1 MYSVGQVFRGTISD
15 AADFD
20 PTADAETLYNAMKGI
35 GSDKEAILDLVTARS
50 NAQRQEIIGAY
61 KCSFGKD
68 LIEDLKYE
76 LTGKFERLIVSLM
89 RTPAYLDA
97 KEIHDAG
104 VGTNERCLIEI
115 LASRDNKQ
123 TQDMVAAYKDAYG
136 RDMEED
142 IITDTSGH
150 FKKMLVVLIQG
161 TRDESGVVDAD
172 LVQQDAQDLYE
183 AGEAQWGTDEAK
195 FIMILGNRSVTH
207 LRMVFDEY
215 EKVAE
220 MSIEDSIKN
229 ELSGD
234 FERLMLAVVQC
245 IRSVP
250 MFFAKRLYKAMK
262 GLGTADNT
270 LIRIMISRSE
280 IDMLDIREC
289 FRLRYEKS
297 LYNMIKDDTSGDYKR
312 TLLNLCGGDDDL
324 AGEFFPE
331 AAQIA
336 YKMWELSAMTK
347 VQVWLRPTIRP
358 ASDFDPAADAQALR
372 KAMKGFGTDEDT
384 IIDIVTQRSNA
395 QRQEIR
401 QTFKSLLGRN
411 LMKDLKSE
419 LSKNLERLI
428 IGLMMTPAEF
438 DAKMM
443 KKAIEGAGTD
453 EHALIEIL
461 VTRSNE
467 EIQAMNS
474 AYQSAYNT
482 SLEEDIQSD
491 TSGHFCRILVSLVQG
506 AREEGQADLERAD
519 ADAQASLHNFCNET
533 KCTVDFIYR
542 IMKFMSILCTRSFP
556 HLRRVFQEFVRH
568 TNKDIEQIIKKEMSG
583 DVKHAFYAIVR
594 SVKNQPSYFADRL
607 YKAIKGLGTDDRA
620 LIRIMVSR
628 SEIDL
633 FNIRKEFK
641 EAHDVSLHEFI
652 QVETMIVS
660 PSPCLLTLF
669 SSCGGLRVCGCCT
682 AV

>member
-1 MYSVGQVFRGTISD
+1 MVFRGTIT
-15 AADFD
+15 AAPNFD
-20 PTADAETLYNAMKGI
+20 PSADAEALFNAMKGM
-35 GSDKEAILDLVTARS
+35 GSDKEAILDLITSRS
-50 NAQRQEIIGAY
+50 NAQRQEVIAAY
-61 KCSFGKD
+61 KCNFGKD

-89 RTPAYLDA
+89 RTPAYHDA
-97 KEIHDAG
+97 KEIKDALKG
-104 VGTNERCLIEI
+104 AGTNERSLIEI
-115 LASRDNKQ
+115 LASRNNKQ
-123 TQDMVAAYKDAYG
+123 IHDMVQAYKDAYG
-136 RDMEED
+136 RNMEED
-142 IITDTSGH
+142 VIGDTSGH
-150 FKKMLVVLIQG
+150 FKKMLVVLLQG
-161 TRDESGVVDAD
+161 TRDESGVVDAN
-172 LVQQDAQDLYE
+172 LVEQDAQDLYA
-183 AGEAQWGTDEAK
+183 AGEEQWGTDEAK

-207 LRMVFDEY
+207 LRMVFDAY
-215 EKVAE
+215 EKIAE
-220 MSIEDSIKN
+220 KSIEESIKN

-250 MFFAKRLYKAMK
+250 MFFAKCLYKSMK

-270 LIRIMISRSE
+270 LIRIMICRSE

-289 FRLRYEKS
+289 FRLGYEKS

-336 YKMWELSAMTK
+336 YKMWEISSMTK
-347 VQVWLRPTIRP
+347 VKLRPTVVP
-358 ASDFDPAADAQALR
+358 SANFDPAADAQALR
-372 KAMKGFGTDEDT
+372 KAMKGFGTDEDA
-384 IIDIVTQRSNA
+384 IIDIIAQRSNA

-401 QTFKSLLGRN
+401 QTFKSLLGRD
-411 LMKDLKSE
+411 LIKDLKSE

-428 IGLMMTPAEF
+428 IGLMLTPAEF

-443 KKAIEGAGTD
+443 RKAIEGAGTD

-461 VTRSNE
+461 VTRNNE
-467 EIQAMNS
+467 EIQAMNA
-474 AYQSAYNT
+474 AYQEAYKK
-482 SLEEDIQSD
+482 SLESDIESD

-506 AREEGQADLERAD
+506 AREEGPADYERANTD
-519 ADAQASLHNFCNET
+519 AQELADACNAESDDR
-533 KCTVDFIYR
+533 V
-542 IMKFMSILCTRSFP
+542 MKFMSILCTRSFA
-556 HLRRVFQEFVRH
+556 HLRKVFQEFVRFS
-568 TNKDIEQIIKKEMSG
+568 NKDIEQIIKKEMSG
-583 DVKHAFYAIVR
+583 DVKNAFYAIVR

-607 YKAIKGLGTDDRA
+607 YKAMKGLGTDDRA

-641 EAHDVSLHEFI
+641 ETQDTSLHEFI
-652 QVETMIVS
+652 KGDTS
-660 PSPCLLTLF
+660 GDYRKTLLVL
-669 SSCGGLRVCGCCT
+669 CGGED
-682 AV
+682 

>member
-1 MYSVGQVFRGTISD
+1 MAMRGGVFRGTVTD
-15 AADFD
+15 APDFD
-20 PTADAETLYNAMKGI
+20 PSADAEALYSAMKGI
-35 GSDKEAILDLVTARS
+35 GSDKEAILDLVTSRS
-50 NAQRQEIIGAY
+50 NAQRQEVIAAY
-61 KCSFGKD
+61 KSNFGKD
-68 LIEDLKYE
+68 LIDDLKYE

-89 RTPAYLDA
+89 RTPAYHDA
-97 KEIHDAG
+97 KEIHDAVKG
-104 VGTNERCLIEI
+104 AGTNERCLIEVM
-115 LASRDNKQ
+115 ASRTNQ
-123 TQDMVAAYKDAYG
+123 QMHDMVAAYKDAYG
-136 RDMEED
+136 SDIEED
-142 IITDTSGH
+142 IIADTSGH
-150 FKKMLVVLIQG
+150 FKKMLIVLLQG

-172 LVQQDAQDLYE
+172 LVEQDAQDLYA
-183 AGEAQWGTDEAK
+183 AGEEQWGTDEAK

-207 LRMVFDEY
+207 LRMVFDAY
-215 EKVAE
+215 EKIAE
-220 MSIEDSIKN
+220 VSIEDSIKS

-250 MFFAKRLYKAMK
+250 MFYAKRLYKSMK

-289 FRLRYEKS
+289 FRLRYETS

-347 VQVWLRPTIRP
+347 VQLRPTLRP
-358 ASDFDPAADAQALR
+358 AASFDPAADAQALR
-372 KAMKGFGTDEDT
+372 KAMKGFGTDEDA
-384 IIDIVTQRSNA
+384 IIDIVAQRSNT
-395 QRQEIR
+395 QR
-401 QTFKSLLGRN
+401 KSPQN
-411 LMKDLKSE
+411 KDGIFLYSSCCE
-419 LSKNLERLI
+419 LI
-428 IGLMMTPAEF
+428 IGLMLTPAEF

-443 KKAIEGAGTD
+443 RKAMEGAGTD

-467 EIQAMNS
+467 EIHAMNA
-474 AYQSAYNT
+474 AYQNAYKK
-482 SLEEDIQSD
+482 SLEEAIQSD

-506 AREEGQADLERAD
+506 AREEGPADVERAD
-519 ADAQASLHNFCNET
+519 ADAQELADACNAES
-533 KCTVDFIYR
+533 DDME
-542 IMKFMSILCTRSFP
+542 MKFMSILCTRSFP
-556 HLRRVFQEFVRH
+556 HLRRVFQEFVRC
-568 TNKDIEQIIKKEMSG
+568 TNKDIEQIVKKEMSG
-583 DVKHAFYAIVR
+583 DVKNAFYAIVR

-607 YKAIKGLGTDDRA
+607 YKAMKGLGTDDRA

-628 SEIDL
+628 CEVDL

-641 EAHDVSLHEFI
+641 ETHDVSLHEFI

-660 PSPCLLTLF
+660 RSARLLTLLFGVFGF
-669 SSCGGLRVCGCCT
+669 SSHLCVSVEFFFVLFFFVSWPLS
-682 AV
+682 

>member
-1 MYSVGQVFRGTISD
+1 
-15 AADFD
+15 
-20 PTADAETLYNAMKGI
+20 AESLYNAMKGI
-35 GSDKEAILDLVTARS
+35 GSDKEAILDLVTSRS
-50 NAQRQEIIGAY
+50 NTQRQEVIAAY

-89 RTPAYLDA
+89 RTSAYHDA
-97 KEIHDAG
+97 KEIHDAVKG

-115 LASRDNKQ
+115 MASRNNRQ
-123 TQDMVAAYKDAYG
+123 MNEMVAAYKDAYG
-136 RDMEED
+136 IDIEED
-142 IITDTSGH
+142 ITTDTSGH
-150 FKKMLVVLIQG
+150 FKKMLVVLLQVNFGCLKHFYTSFSFIHHLILCIL
-161 TRDESGVVDAD
+161 TS
-172 LVQQDAQDLYE
+172 
-183 AGEAQWGTDEAK
+183 QWGTDEAK

-207 LRMVFDEY
+207 LCMVFDAF
-215 EKVAE
+215 EKIAE
-220 MSIEDSIKN
+220 MSIEDSIKH

-250 MFFAKRLYKAMK
+250 MFFAKRLYKSMK
-262 GLGTADNT
+262 GLGTADNS

-289 FRLRYEKS
+289 FRLLYEKS

-336 YKMWELSAMTK
+336 YKMWEISAMTK
-347 VQVWLRPTIRP
+347 VQLRPTIRP
-358 ASDFDPAADAQALR
+358 APSVDPAADAQALR
-372 KAMKGFGTDEDT
+372 KAMKGFGTDEDA
-384 IIDIVTQRSNA
+384 IIDIVAQRSNA

-401 QTFKSLLGRN
+401 QAFKSLLGRD

-419 LSKNLERLI
+419 LSKNLERLV
-428 IGLMMTPAEF
+428 IGLMLNPAEF

-443 KKAIEGAGTD
+443 RKAIEGAGTD

-467 EIQAMNS
+467 EILAMNA
-474 AYQSAYNT
+474 AYKDAYKK
-482 SLEEDIQSD
+482 SLEEAIHSD
-491 TSGHFCRILVSLVQG
+491 TSGLFCRILVSLVQG
-506 AREEGQADLERAD
+506 AREEGPADEERAI
-519 ADAQASLHNFCNET
+519 ADAQVTQSCNADSDDME
-533 KCTVDFIYR
+533 
-542 IMKFMSILCTRSFP
+542 MKFMSVLCTRSFP
-556 HLRRVFQEFVRH
+556 HLRKVFQEFVRYS
-568 TNKDIEQIIKKEMSG
+568 NKDIEQIIKKEMSG
-583 DVKHAFYAIVR
+583 DVKNAFYAIVR

-607 YKAIKGLGTDDRA
+607 YKAMKGLGTDDRA

-628 SEIDL
+628 SEVDL

-641 EAHDVSLHEFI
+641 ETHDVSLHEFI
-652 QVETMIVS
+652 QTS
-660 PSPCLLTLF
+660 GDYRKTLLML
-669 SSCGGLRVCGCCT
+669 CGGED
-682 AV
+682 

>member
-1 MYSVGQVFRGTISD
+1 MVFRGTITD
-15 AADFD
+15 AANFD
-20 PTADAETLYNAMKGI
+20 PSVDAETLYNAMKGI
-35 GSDKEAILDLVTARS
+35 GSDKEAILDLITSRS
-50 NAQRQEIIGAY
+50 NAQRQEIITAY
-61 KCSFGKD
+61 KSSFGQD

-89 RTPAYLDA
+89 RTPAYHDA
-97 KEIHDAG
+97 KEIHDAIKG
-104 VGTNERCLIEI
+104 VGTNERCLIEV
-115 LASRDNKQ
+115 LASRNNRQ
-123 TQDMVAAYKDAYG
+123 IHEMVAAYKDAYG

-142 IITDTSGH
+142 VIGDTSGH
-150 FKKMLVVLIQG
+150 FKKMLVVLLQG

-172 LVQQDAQDLYE
+172 LVQQDAQDLYS
-183 AGEAQWGTDEAK
+183 AGEEQWGTDEAK

-207 LRMVFDEY
+207 LHLVFEAY
-215 EKVAE
+215 EAIAE
-220 MSIEDSIKN
+220 MSIEDSIKH

-250 MFFAKRLYKAMK
+250 MFFARRLYKSMK

-347 VQVWLRPTIRP
+347 VQLRPTVRP
-358 ASDFDPAADAQALR
+358 ASNFDPAADAQALR
-372 KAMKGFGTDEDT
+372 KAMKGFGTDEDA
-384 IIDIVTQRSNA
+384 IIDIVANRSNA

-401 QTFKSLLGRN
+401 KAFKSLLGRD

-428 IGLMMTPAEF
+428 IGLMLTPAEF

-443 KKAIEGAGTD
+443 RKAMEGAGTD

-461 VTRSNE
+461 ATRSNE
-467 EIQAMNS
+467 QIHAMNA
-474 AYQSAYNT
+474 AYQSAYKT
-482 SLEEDIQSD
+482 SLEEAIQSD

-506 AREEGQADLERAD
+506 AREEGPADVERANT
-519 ADAQASLHNFCNET
+519 DAQVIYSCNADSDDME
-533 KCTVDFIYR
+533 
-542 IMKFMSILCTRSFP
+542 MKFMSILCTRSFP
-556 HLRRVFQEFVRH
+556 HLRKVFQEFVRCS
-568 TNKDIEQIIKKEMSG
+568 NKDIEQIIKKEMSG
-583 DVKHAFYAIVR
+583 DVKNSFYAIVR

-607 YKAIKGLGTDDRA
+607 YKAMKGLGTDDRA

-628 SEIDL
+628 SEVDL

-641 EAHDVSLHEFI
+641 ETYDSSLHEFI

-660 PSPCLLTLF
+660 LSLRLLALI
-669 SSCGGLRVCGCCT
+669 VEDKHQIPK
-682 AV
+682 

>member
-1 MYSVGQVFRGTISD
+1 MVFRGTITD
-15 AADFD
+15 APDFN
-20 PTADAETLYNAMKGI
+20 PSADAETLYNAMKGI
-35 GSDKEAILDLVTARS
+35 GSDKEAILDLVTSRS
-50 NAQRQEIIGAY
+50 NAQRQEIIAAY

-68 LIEDLKYE
+68 LIDDLKYE

-89 RTPAYLDA
+89 RTPPYHDA
-97 KEIHDAG
+97 KEIHDAVKG
-104 VGTNERCLIEI
+104 AGTNEKCLIEI
-115 LASRDNKQ
+115 LASRNSKQ
-123 TQDMVAAYKDAYG
+123 MHDMVAAYKDAYG

-150 FKKMLVVLIQG
+150 FKKMLIVLLQG

-172 LVQQDAQDLYE
+172 LVEQDAKDLYA
-183 AGEAQWGTDEAK
+183 AGEEQWGTDEAK

-207 LRMVFDEY
+207 LRMVFDAY
-215 EKVAE
+215 EKIAE

-234 FERLMLAVVQC
+234 FERLMLAVAQC

-250 MFFAKRLYKAMK
+250 MFFAKRLYKSMK

-280 IDMLDIREC
+280 TDMLDIREC
-289 FRLRYEKS
+289 FRLQYEKS
-297 LYNMIKDDTSGDYKR
+297 LYNMIVDDTSGDYKR

-331 AAQIA
+331 AAQMA

-347 VQVWLRPTIRP
+347 VQPL
-358 ASDFDPAADAQALR
+358 FALLCPR
-372 KAMKGFGTDEDT
+372 RTDEDA
-384 IIDIVTQRSNA
+384 IIDIVARRSNA

-401 QTFKSLLGRN
+401 QSFKSLLGRD
-411 LMKDLKSE
+411 LIKDLKSE

-428 IGLMMTPAEF
+428 IGLMLTPAEF

-443 KKAIEGAGTD
+443 QKAMEGAGTD

-461 VTRSNE
+461 ATRSNE
-467 EIQAMNS
+467 QIHAMNA
-474 AYQSAYNT
+474 AYRNAYKK
-482 SLEEDIQSD
+482 SLEEAIQSD

-506 AREEGQADLERAD
+506 AREEGPADLERAD
-519 ADAQASLHNFCNET
+519 ADAQELANACNADSDDME
-533 KCTVDFIYR
+533 
-542 IMKFMSILCTRSFP
+542 MKFMSILCTRSFS
-556 HLRRVFQEFVRH
+556 HLRKVFQEFVRY

-583 DVKHAFYAIVR
+583 DVKNAFYAIVR

-607 YKAIKGLGTDDRA
+607 YKAMKGLGTDDRA

-628 SEIDL
+628 CEIDL

-641 EAHDVSLHEFI
+641 ETHDVSLHEFI
-652 QVETMIVS
+652 QDGGVS
-660 PSPCLLTLF
+660 IAL
-669 SSCGGLRVCGCCT
+669 CGGLWVSDYCT

>member
-1 MYSVGQVFRGTISD
+1 HLNYFFLQVFRGTITD
-15 AADFD
+15 APNFD
-20 PTADAETLYNAMKGI
+20 ATADAEALYNAMKGI
-35 GSDKEAILDLVTARS
+35 GSDKEAILDLVTSRS
-50 NAQRQEIIGAY
+50 NAQRQEIIAAY
-61 KCSFGKD
+61 KSSFGKD
-68 LIEDLKYE
+68 LIDDLKYE

-89 RTPAYLDA
+89 RTPAYHDA
-97 KEIHDAG
+97 KEIHDAVKG
-104 VGTNERCLIEI
+104 AGTDERCLIEV
-115 LASRDNKQ
+115 LASRNNKQ
-123 TQDMVAAYKDAYG
+123 IHDMVAAYRDAYG
-136 RDMEED
+136 REIEED
-142 IITDTSGH
+142 IIMDTSGH
-150 FKKMLVVLIQG
+150 FKKMLVVLLQG

-172 LVQQDAQDLYE
+172 LVEQDAQDLYA
-183 AGEAQWGTDEAK
+183 AGEEQWGTDEAK
-195 FIMILGNRSVTH
+195 FIMILGNRSMTH
-207 LRMVFDEY
+207 LRMVFDAY
-215 EKVAE
+215 EKIAE
-220 MSIEDSIKN
+220 TSIEDSIKS

-250 MFFAKRLYKAMK
+250 MFFARRLYKSMK

-270 LIRIMISRSE
+270 LIRIMICRSE

-312 TLLNLCGGDDDL
+312 TLLELCGGDDDL

-347 VQVWLRPTIRP
+347 VQLRPTVRP
-358 ASDFDPAADAQALR
+358 AADFDPAADAQALR
-372 KAMKGFGTDEDT
+372 KAMKGFGTDEDA
-384 IIDIVTQRSNA
+384 IIEIIAKRSNA

-401 QTFKSLLGRN
+401 QAFKSLLGRD

-428 IGLMMTPAEF
+428 IGLMLTPAEF

-443 KKAIEGAGTD
+443 RKAMEGAGTD

-467 EIQAMNS
+467 EIQAMCA
-474 AYQSAYNT
+474 AYENAYKK
-482 SLEEDIQSD
+482 SLEAAIQSD
-491 TSGHFCRILVSLVQG
+491 TSGHFCRILVSLVSNRRKG
-506 AREEGQADLERAD
+506 LNGCSCCHSLSFKELAD
-519 ADAQASLHNFCNET
+519 ACNADSDDME
-533 KCTVDFIYR
+533 
-542 IMKFMSILCTRSFP
+542 MKFMSILCTRSFP
-556 HLRRVFQEFVRH
+556 HLRKVFQEFVKCS
-568 TNKDIEQIIKKEMSG
+568 NKDIEQIIKKEMSG
-583 DVKHAFYAIVR
+583 DVKNAFYAIVR

-607 YKAIKGLGTDDRA
+607 YKAMKGLGTDDRA

-641 EAHDVSLHEFI
+641 ETHDASLHEFI
-652 QVETMIVS
+652 QGDTS
-660 PSPCLLTLF
+660 GDYRKTLLVL
-669 SSCGGLRVCGCCT
+669 CGGED
-682 AV
+682 

>member
-1 MYSVGQVFRGTISD
+1 QTDRCSNDRQCPVTATSTQSTTHTLQGSVGQANVALCST
-15 AADFD
+15 
-20 PTADAETLYNAMKGI
+20 
-35 GSDKEAILDLVTARS
+35 GSDKEAILDLVTSRS
-50 NAQRQEIIGAY
+50 NTQRQEVIAAY

-89 RTPAYLDA
+89 RTSAYHDA
-97 KEIHDAG
+97 KEIHDAVKG

-115 LASRDNKQ
+115 MASRNNRQ
-123 TQDMVAAYKDAYG
+123 MNEMVAAYKDAYG
-136 RDMEED
+136 IDIEED
-142 IITDTSGH
+142 ITTDTSGH
-150 FKKMLVVLIQG
+150 FKKMLVVLLQG

-172 LVQQDAQDLYE
+172 LVQQDAQDLYA
-183 AGEAQWGTDEAK
+183 AGEEQWGTDEAK

-207 LRMVFDEY
+207 LCMVFDAF
-215 EKVAE
+215 EKIAE
-220 MSIEDSIKN
+220 MSIEDSIKH

-250 MFFAKRLYKAMK
+250 MFFAKRLYKSMK
-262 GLGTADNT
+262 GLGTADNS

-289 FRLRYEKS
+289 FRLLYEKS

-336 YKMWELSAMTK
+336 YKMWEISAMTK
-347 VQVWLRPTIRP
+347 VQLRPTIRP
-358 ASDFDPAADAQALR
+358 APSVDPAADAQALR
-372 KAMKGFGTDEDT
+372 KAMKGFGTDEDA
-384 IIDIVTQRSNA
+384 IIDIVAQRSNA

-401 QTFKSLLGRN
+401 QAFKSLLGRD

-419 LSKNLERLI
+419 LSKNLERLV
-428 IGLMMTPAEF
+428 IGLMLNPAEF

-443 KKAIEGAGTD
+443 RKAIEGAGTD

-467 EIQAMNS
+467 EILAMNA
-474 AYQSAYNT
+474 AYKDAYKK
-482 SLEEDIQSD
+482 SLEEAIHSD
-491 TSGHFCRILVSLVQG
+491 TSGLFCRILVSLVQG
-506 AREEGQADLERAD
+506 AREEGPADEERAI
-519 ADAQASLHNFCNET
+519 ADAQVTQSCNADSDDME
-533 KCTVDFIYR
+533 
-542 IMKFMSILCTRSFP
+542 MKFMSVLCTRSFP
-556 HLRRVFQEFVRH
+556 HLRKVFQEFVRYS
-568 TNKDIEQIIKKEMSG
+568 NKDIEQIIKKEMSG
-583 DVKHAFYAIVR
+583 DVKNAFYAIVR

-607 YKAIKGLGTDDRA
+607 YKAMKGLGTDDRA

-628 SEIDL
+628 SEVDL

-641 EAHDVSLHEFI
+641 ETHDVSLHEFI
-652 QVETMIVS
+652 QGETS
-660 PSPCLLTLF
+660 GDYRKTLLML
-669 SSCGGLRVCGCCT
+669 CGGED
-682 AV
+682 

>member
-1 MYSVGQVFRGTISD
+1 MGFRGTITD

-20 PTADAETLYNAMKGI
+20 PSADTETLYNAMKGI
-35 GSDKEAILDLVTARS
+35 GSDKEAILDLVTSRS
-50 NAQRQEIIGAY
+50 NRQRQEIISAY

-68 LIEDLKYE
+68 LIDDLKYE

-89 RTPAYLDA
+89 RTRAYHDA
-97 KEIHDAG
+97 KEIHDAIKG
-104 VGTNERCLIEI
+104 AGTDEKCMIEV
-115 LASRDNKQ
+115 LASRTNKQ
-123 TQDMVAAYKDAYG
+123 IHEMVTAYKDAYG
-136 RDMEED
+136 RDIEED
-142 IITDTSGH
+142 VIGDTSGH
-150 FKKMLVVLIQG
+150 FKKMLVVLLQG

-172 LVQQDAQDLYE
+172 LVEQDAQDLFA

-207 LRMVFDEY
+207 LRMVFDAY

-250 MFFAKRLYKAMK
+250 MFFAKRLYKSMK

-289 FRLRYEKS
+289 FRLSYEKS

-312 TLLNLCGGDDDL
+312 TLLKLCGGDDDL

-336 YKMWELSAMTK
+336 YKMWELSAMKK
-347 VQVWLRPTIRP
+347 VQLRPTVFP
-358 ASDFDPAADAQALR
+358 AANFDPSADAQALR
-372 KAMKGFGTDEDT
+372 KAMKGFGTDEDA
-384 IIDIVTQRSNA
+384 IIDIVAQRSNA

-401 QTFKSLLGRN
+401 QTFKSLLGRD

-428 IGLMMTPAEF
+428 IGLMLTPAEF
-438 DAKMM
+438 NAKMM
-443 KKAIEGAGTD
+443 RKAMEGAGTD
-453 EHALIEIL
+453 EHSLIEIL

-467 EIQAMNS
+467 EINAMNA
-474 AYQSAYNT
+474 AYKSTYKKT
-482 SLEEDIQSD
+482 LEDDIQSE

-506 AREEGQADLERAD
+506 AREEGPADMEQAN
-519 ADAQASLHNFCNET
+519 ADAQELADACNADSDDR
-533 KCTVDFIYR
+533 V
-542 IMKFMSILCTRSFP
+542 MKFMSILCTRSFP
-556 HLRRVFQEFVRH
+556 HLRKVLQEFVRY

-583 DVKHAFYAIVR
+583 DVKNAFYAIVR

-607 YKAIKGLGTDDRA
+607 YKAMKGLGTDDRA

-641 EAHDVSLHEFI
+641 ETHDTSLHEFI
-652 QVETMIVS
+652 QVETMIGDTS
-660 PSPCLLTLF
+660 GDYRKTLLML
-669 SSCGGLRVCGCCT
+669 CGGED
-682 AV
+682 

>member
-1 MYSVGQVFRGTISD
+1 MVFRGTITD
-15 AADFD
+15 APDSN
-20 PTADAETLYNAMKGI
+20 PGADAEALYNAMKGI
-35 GSDKEAILDLVTARS
+35 GSDKEAILDLITSRS
-50 NAQRQEIIGAY
+50 NAQRQEIIAAY
-61 KCSFGKD
+61 KCTYGKD

-89 RTPAYLDA
+89 RTPPYHDA
-97 KEIHDAG
+97 KEIKDALKG
-104 VGTNERCLIEI
+104 AGTNEKSLIEI
-115 LASRDNKQ
+115 LASRNNKQ
-123 TQDMVAAYKDAYG
+123 IHDMVQAYKDAYG
-136 RDMEED
+136 TNMEED
-142 IITDTSGH
+142 IIGDTSGH
-150 FKKMLVVLIQG
+150 FKKMLVVLLQG
-161 TRDESGVVDAD
+161 TRDESGVVNAD
-172 LVQQDAQDLYE
+172 LVEQDAQDLYA
-183 AGEAQWGTDEAK
+183 AGEEQWGTDEAK

-207 LRMVFDEY
+207 LRMVFDAY
-215 EKVAE
+215 EKIGE
-220 MSIEDSIKN
+220 KSIEQSIKS

-250 MFFAKRLYKAMK
+250 MFFAKRLYKSMK
-262 GLGTADNT
+262 GLGTDDNT
-270 LIRIMISRSE
+270 LIRIMICRSE

-289 FRLRYEKS
+289 FRLGYEKS

-336 YKMWELSAMTK
+336 YKMWEISSMTK
-347 VQVWLRPTIRP
+347 VKLRPTVFP
-358 ASDFDPAADAQALR
+358 YSNFDPAADAQVLR
-372 KAMKGFGTDEDT
+372 KAMKGFGTDEDA
-384 IIDIVTQRSNA
+384 IIDIIAHRSNA

-401 QTFKSLLGRN
+401 QTFKSLLGRD

-428 IGLMMTPAEF
+428 IGLMLTPAEF

-443 KKAIEGAGTD
+443 MKAIEGAGTD

-461 VTRSNE
+461 VTRNNE
-467 EIQAMNS
+467 EIQAMNAAFQD
-474 AYQSAYNT
+474 AYKQ
-482 SLEEDIQSD
+482 SLEAAIQSD

-506 AREEGQADLERAD
+506 ARDDGPADFERANT
-519 ADAQASLHNFCNET
+519 DAQELTDACNADSDDR
-533 KCTVDFIYR
+533 V
-542 IMKFMSILCTRSFP
+542 MKFMSVLCTRSFP
-556 HLRRVFQEFVRH
+556 HLRKVFQEFVRFS
-568 TNKDIEQIIKKEMSG
+568 NKDIEQIIKKHMSG
-583 DVKHAFYAIVR
+583 DVKNAFYAIVR

-607 YKAIKGLGTDDRA
+607 YKAMKGLGTDDRA

-641 EAHDVSLHEFI
+641 ETQDTSLHEFI
-652 QVETMIVS
+652 KVETMIGDTS
-660 PSPCLLTLF
+660 GDYRKTLLVL
-669 SSCGGLRVCGCCT
+669 CGGEDE
-682 AV
+682 

>member
-1 MYSVGQVFRGTISD
+1 MFEIDLNCSLFQVFRGTIAD
-15 AADFD
+15 ASDFD
-20 PTADAETLYNAMKGI
+20 PTADAEALYNAMKGI
-35 GSDKEAILDLVTARS
+35 GSDKEAILDLVTSRS
-50 NAQRQEIIGAY
+50 NAQRQEVIAAY
-61 KCSFGKD
+61 KSNFGQD
-68 LIEDLKYE
+68 LIDDLKYE

-89 RTPAYLDA
+89 RTPAYHDA
-97 KEIHDAG
+97 KEIHDAIKG
-104 VGTNERCLIEI
+104 TGTNERCLIEV
-115 LASRDNKQ
+115 LASRNNKQ
-123 TQDMVAAYKDAYG
+123 IHDMVAAYKDAYG
-136 RDMEED
+136 RDLEED
-142 IITDTSGH
+142 VIADTSGH
-150 FKKMLVVLIQG
+150 FKKMLVVLLQG

-172 LVQQDAQDLYE
+172 LVQQDAQDLYA
-183 AGEAQWGTDEAK
+183 AGEEQWGTDEAK

-215 EKVAE
+215 EKIAE

-245 IRSVP
+245 IRSIP
-250 MFFAKRLYKAMK
+250 MFFAKRLYKSMK

-336 YKMWELSAMTK
+336 YKMWELSAMTR
-347 VQVWLRPTIRP
+347 VQLRPTVRP
-358 ASDFDPAADAQALR
+358 ASNFDPAADAQALR
-372 KAMKGFGTDEDT
+372 KAMKGFGTDEDA
-384 IIDIVTQRSNA
+384 IIDIVARRSNA

-401 QTFKSLLGRN
+401 QAFKSLLGRD

-428 IGLMMTPAEF
+428 IGLMLTPAEF

-443 KKAIEGAGTD
+443 RKAMEGAGTD

-461 VTRSNE
+461 VTRSNQ
-467 EIQAMNS
+467 EIHAMNA
-474 AYQSAYNT
+474 AYQDAYKK
-482 SLEEDIQSD
+482 SLEDAVQSD
-491 TSGHFCRILVSLVQG
+491 TSGHFCRILVSLVQVMSVIIM
-506 AREEGQADLERAD
+506 RTQTVCNFHELAD
-519 ADAQASLHNFCNET
+519 AC
-533 KCTVDFIYR
+533 K
-542 IMKFMSILCTRSFP
+542 
-556 HLRRVFQEFVRH
+556 VFQEFVKCS
-568 TNKDIEQIIKKEMSG
+568 NKDIEQIIKKEMSG
-583 DVKHAFYAIVR
+583 DVKNAFYAIVC

-607 YKAIKGLGTDDRA
+607 YKAMKGLGTDDRA

-641 EAHDVSLHEFI
+641 ETHDDSLHEFI
-652 QVETMIVS
+652 QGDTS
-660 PSPCLLTLF
+660 GDYRKTLLIL
-669 SSCGGLRVCGCCT
+669 CGGED
-682 AV
+682 

>member
-1 MYSVGQVFRGTISD
+1 MFEIDLNCSLFQVFRGTIAD
-15 AADFD
+15 ASDFD
-20 PTADAETLYNAMKGI
+20 PTADAEALYNAMKGI
-35 GSDKEAILDLVTARS
+35 GSDKEAILDLVTSRS
-50 NAQRQEIIGAY
+50 NAQRQEVIAAY
-61 KCSFGKD
+61 KSNFGQD
-68 LIEDLKYE
+68 LIDDLKYE

-89 RTPAYLDA
+89 RTPAYHDA
-97 KEIHDAG
+97 KEIHDAIKG
-104 VGTNERCLIEI
+104 TGTNERCLIEV
-115 LASRDNKQ
+115 LASRNNKQ
-123 TQDMVAAYKDAYG
+123 IHDMVAAYKDAYG
-136 RDMEED
+136 RDLEED
-142 IITDTSGH
+142 VIADTSGH
-150 FKKMLVVLIQG
+150 FKKMLVVLLQG

-172 LVQQDAQDLYE
+172 LVQQDAQDLYA
-183 AGEAQWGTDEAK
+183 AGEEQWGTDEAK

-215 EKVAE
+215 EKIAE

-245 IRSVP
+245 IRSIP
-250 MFFAKRLYKAMK
+250 MFFAKRLYKSMK

-336 YKMWELSAMTK
+336 YKMWELSAMTR
-347 VQVWLRPTIRP
+347 VQLRPTVRP
-358 ASDFDPAADAQALR
+358 ASNFDPAADAQALR
-372 KAMKGFGTDEDT
+372 KAMKGFGTDEDA
-384 IIDIVTQRSNA
+384 IIDIVARRSNA

-401 QTFKSLLGRN
+401 QAFKSLLGRD

-428 IGLMMTPAEF
+428 IGLMLTPAEF

-443 KKAIEGAGTD
+443 RKAMEGAGTD

-461 VTRSNE
+461 VTRSNQ
-467 EIQAMNS
+467 EIHAMNA
-474 AYQSAYNT
+474 AYQDAYKK
-482 SLEEDIQSD
+482 SLEDAVQSD

-506 AREEGQADLERAD
+506 AREEGPADVERAN
-519 ADAQASLHNFCNET
+519 ADAQELADACNADSDDM
-533 KCTVDFIYR
+533 V
-542 IMKFMSILCTRSFP
+542 MKFMSK
-556 HLRRVFQEFVRH
+556 VFQEFVKCS
-568 TNKDIEQIIKKEMSG
+568 NKDIEQIIKKEMSG
-583 DVKHAFYAIVR
+583 DVKNAFYAIVC

-607 YKAIKGLGTDDRA
+607 YKAMKGLGTDDRA

-641 EAHDVSLHEFI
+641 ETHDDSLHEFI
-652 QVETMIVS
+652 QGDTS
-660 PSPCLLTLF
+660 GDYRKTLLIL
-669 SSCGGLRVCGCCT
+669 CGGED
-682 AV
+682 

>member
-1 MYSVGQVFRGTISD
+1 RGVFRGTIAD
-15 AADFD
+15 ASDFD
-20 PTADAETLYNAMKGI
+20 PTADAEALYNAMKGI
-35 GSDKEAILDLVTARS
+35 GSDKEAILDLVTSRS
-50 NAQRQEIIGAY
+50 NAQRQEVIAAY
-61 KCSFGKD
+61 KSNFGQD
-68 LIEDLKYE
+68 LIDDLKYE

-89 RTPAYLDA
+89 RTPAYHDA
-97 KEIHDAG
+97 KEIHDAIKG
-104 VGTNERCLIEI
+104 AGTNERCLIEV
-115 LASRDNKQ
+115 LASRNNKQ
-123 TQDMVAAYKDAYG
+123 IHDMVAAYKDAYG
-136 RDMEED
+136 RDLEED
-142 IITDTSGH
+142 VIETQTH
-150 FKKMLVVLIQG
+150 F
-161 TRDESGVVDAD
+161 DHC
-172 LVQQDAQDLYE
+172 DLYA
-183 AGEAQWGTDEAK
+183 AGEEQWGTDEAK

-215 EKVAE
+215 EKIAE

-250 MFFAKRLYKAMK
+250 MFFAKRLYKSMK

-297 LYNMIKDDTSGDYKR
+297 LYNMIKDDTSGDYKQ

-336 YKMWELSAMTK
+336 YKMWELSAMTR
-347 VQVWLRPTIRP
+347 VQLRPTVRP
-358 ASDFDPAADAQALR
+358 APNFDPAADAQALR
-372 KAMKGFGTDEDT
+372 KAMKGFGTDEDA
-384 IIDIVTQRSNA
+384 IIDIVARRSNA

-401 QTFKSLLGRN
+401 QAFKSLLGRD

-428 IGLMMTPAEF
+428 IGLMLTPAEF

-443 KKAIEGAGTD
+443 RKAMEGAGTD

-461 VTRSNE
+461 VTRSNQ
-467 EIQAMNS
+467 EIHAMNA
-474 AYQSAYNT
+474 AYQDAYKK
-482 SLEEDIQSD
+482 SLEDAVQSD

-506 AREEGQADLERAD
+506 AREEGPADVERAN
-519 ADAQASLHNFCNET
+519 ADAQELADACNADSDDM
-533 KCTVDFIYR
+533 V
-542 IMKFMSILCTRSFP
+542 MKFMSILCTRSFP
-556 HLRRVFQEFVRH
+556 HLRKVFQEFVKCS
-568 TNKDIEQIIKKEMSG
+568 NKDIEQIIKKEMSG
-583 DVKHAFYAIVR
+583 DVKNAFYAIVC

-607 YKAIKGLGTDDRA
+607 YKAMKGLGTDDRA

-641 EAHDVSLHEFI
+641 ETHDDSLHEFI
-652 QVETMIVS
+652 QGDTS
-660 PSPCLLTLF
+660 GDYRKTLLIL
-669 SSCGGLRVCGCCT
+669 CGGED
-682 AV
+682 

>member
-1 MYSVGQVFRGTISD
+1 MVFRGTIAD
-15 AADFD
+15 CPDFD

-35 GSDKEAILDLVTARS
+35 GSDKDTILDLVTSRS
-50 NAQRQEIIGAY
+50 NAQRQEIIAAY
-61 KCSFGKD
+61 KSSFGQD
-68 LIEDLKYE
+68 LIDDLKYE
-76 LTGKFERLIVSLM
+76 LTGKFERLIVCLM
-89 RTPAYLDA
+89 RTPAYHDA
-97 KEIHDAG
+97 KEVNDAIKG
-104 VGTNERCLIEI
+104 AGTNERCLIEI
-115 LASRDNKQ
+115 MASRNNNEMH
-123 TQDMVAAYKDAYG
+123 DMVEAYKDAYG
-136 RDMEED
+136 SDIEED
-142 IITDTSGH
+142 VIGDTSGH
-150 FKKMLVVLIQG
+150 FKKMLVVLLQG

-172 LVQQDAQDLYE
+172 LVEQDAQDLFA
-183 AGEAQWGTDEAK
+183 AGEEQWGTDEAK
-195 FIMILGNRSVTH
+195 FIMILGNRSMTH
-207 LRMVFDEY
+207 LRMVFDAY
-215 EKVAE
+215 EKIAE

-250 MFFAKRLYKAMK
+250 MFFAKRLYKSMK

-280 IDMLDIREC
+280 KDMLDIREC

-336 YKMWELSAMTK
+336 YKMWEISAMTK
-347 VQVWLRPTIRP
+347 VKLRPTIRP

-372 KAMKGFGTDEDT
+372 KAMKGFGTDEDA
-384 IIDIVTQRSNA
+384 IIDIIAHRSNT

-401 QTFKSLLGRN
+401 QAFKSLLGRD

-428 IGLMMTPAEF
+428 IALMLTPAEF

-443 KKAIEGAGTD
+443 RKAMEGAGTD

-461 VTRSNE
+461 ATRSNE
-467 EIQAMNS
+467 EIHAMNA
-474 AYQSAYNT
+474 AYQEGYKK
-482 SLEEDIQSD
+482 SLEEAIQSD

-506 AREEGQADLERAD
+506 AREEGPADFERAD
-519 ADAQASLHNFCNET
+519 ADAQELADACNAES
-533 KCTVDFIYR
+533 DDME
-542 IMKFMSILCTRSFP
+542 MKFMSILCTRSFP
-556 HLRRVFQEFVRH
+556 HLRRVFQEFVKCS
-568 TNKDIEQIIKKEMSG
+568 NKDIEQIIKKEMSG
-583 DVKHAFYAIVR
+583 DVKNAFYAIVR
-594 SVKNQPSYFADRL
+594 SVKNQPDYFADRL
-607 YKAIKGLGTDDRA
+607 YKAMKGLGTDDRA

-628 SEIDL
+628 SEVDL

-641 EAHDVSLHEFI
+641 ETQDASLHEFI
-652 QVETMIVS
+652 QVETMIGDTS
-660 PSPCLLTLF
+660 GDYRKTLLVL
-669 SSCGGLRVCGCCT
+669 CGGED
-682 AV
+682 